1 MSLVSIDLGTTN
13 MKVQAYD
20 HSFKKLWSTS
30 RAVEYARAGK
40 FVEFDAELYF
50 DTLAG
55 MLHELSQ
62 AGVIAQ
68 GEKCYIT
75 LTGQAESLVVL
86 DKNMKPLMN
95 AISWMDE
102 RSQEECEYIS
112 TLVTEE
118 ECYQVTGQCAVL
130 PTWPATK
137 ILWLKK
143 NRPEVYDNAHQY
155 VLIKDYIAYRLSGKL
170 FCECSIATFSFYFD
184 IRNRC
189 YWKKMLD
196 IIGINESQLPEFV
209 EPGTDLGAL
218 CEEAAEKTGLA
229 NATVNV
235 GTLDHFAGMIGT
247 GNIKPGIVTESTGT
261 VMAMSIMADLPIDP
275 NETAALHYGP
285 FPGTYVFLPVCES
298 GGISL
303 GWFRDRFLP
312 GVEFDEI
319 NKVLGERG
327 LCGELLFLPYINGTN
342 APEFDAKAS
351 GLFMGLKTRHDAYDM
366 AGAVMEGVALI
377 LDRILQTLANKPV
390 SIISTGG
397 GAKSPLWLQMK
408 ADITGIE
415 VKVPEDKEAA
425 LLGTAIMGAVN
436 AKLYDSYEAAVE
448 TGVRMEKVYQPR
460 PYNDQKK
467 KAYSI
472 MYDAMIQAQY

>member
-1 MSLVSIDLGTTN
+1 MYCGIDLGSTN
-13 MKVQAYD
+13 IKIAIYD
-20 HSFKKLWSTS
+20 ENFKLIDCQGRS
-30 RAVEYARAGK
+30 VEYIRENG
-40 FVEFDAELYF
+40 FVEFDPDHYF
-50 DTLAG
+50 SILLQLLGDMVRQNGLT
-55 MLHELSQ
+55 SIRQ
-62 AGVIAQ
+62 IAF
-68 GEKCYIT
+68 
-75 LTGQAESLVVL
+75 TGQAESLVVL
-86 DKNMKPLMN
+86 DQNGKTLMN

-102 RSQEECEYIS
+102 RSTEECRILE
-112 TLVTEE
+112 TQFPHAVCEA
-118 ECYQVTGQCAVL
+118 VTGQMAVL

-137 ILWLKK
+137 ILWLKH
-143 NRPEVYDNAHQY
+143 NRPEIFASAGTYM
-155 VLIKDYIAYRLSGKL
+155 LLKDYIVWLLTERK
-170 FCECSIATFSFYFD
+170 CCDMSIATFSFYFD
-184 IRNRC
+184 IYKKG
-189 YWKKMLD
+189 YWKEMLD
-196 IIGINESQLPEFV
+196 AIGITEAQLPELV
-209 EPGTDLGAL
+209 EPCSVAGTLLPDLAD
-218 CEEAAEKTGLA
+218 AMGLEHG
-229 NATVNV
+229 TRINV

-247 GNIKPGIVTESTGT
+247 GNIDRGGVTLSTGT

-319 NKVLGERG
+319 NRVLGERG
-327 LCGELLFLPYINGTN
+327 ISPELLFLPYINGTN

-425 LLGTAIMGAVN
+425 LLGTAIMGAVS
-436 AKLYDSYEAAVE
+436 AGLYESYEAAVE
-448 TGVRMEKVYQPR
+448 VGVRMEKNYLPR

-467 KAYSI
+467 KAYSV
-472 MYDAMIQAQY
+472 MYDAMIQAEY

>member
-1 MSLVSIDLGTTN
+1 MCLISIDLGSTN
-13 MKVQAYD
+13 VKVMAYD
-20 HSFKKLWSTS
+20 HTFKRIWQSS
-30 RAVEYARAGK
+30 RGVTYRREGK
-40 FVEFDAELYF
+40 FVEFDAETYF
-50 DTLAG
+50 DDLAQ
-55 MLHELSQ
+55 MLKEF
-62 AGVIAQ
+62 AQ
-68 GEKCYIT
+68 SGKLAADEKCWIT

-86 DKNMKPLMN
+86 GSDMKPLIH

-112 TLVTEE
+112 GLVTEQ

-137 ILWLKK
+137 ILWLQKH
-143 NRPEVYDNAHQY
+143 RPEVYENAYKY

-184 IRNRC
+184 IWNRC

-196 IIGINESQLPEFV
+196 IIGVQESQLPELI
-209 EPGTDLGAL
+209 EPGTELGQLSA
-218 CEEAAEKTGLA
+218 EAVEKTGLE
-229 NATVNV
+229 NASVNV

-247 GNIKPGIVTESTGT
+247 GNIKPGVVTESTGT
-261 VMAMSIMADLPIDP
+261 VMALSVMAELPIQKDE
-275 NETAALHYGP
+275 NAALHYGP

-298 GGISL
+298 GGVSL

-312 GVEFDEI
+312 GVSFEDINREI
-319 NKVLGERG
+319 EKRDNA
-327 LCGELLFLPYINGTN
+327 GELLFLPYITGTN
-342 APEFDAKAS
+342 APEFDTKAS
-351 GLFMGLKTRHDAYDM
+351 GLFMGLKARHDAYDM
-366 AGAVMEGVALI
+366 AAAVMEGVAL
-377 LDRILQTLANKPV
+377 LLNRTLESLAKKPV

-415 VKVPEDKEAA
+415 VNVPEDKEAA
-425 LLGTAIMGAVN
+425 LLGAAIMGAVT
-436 AKLYDSYEAAVE
+436 AGIYDSYENAVN
-448 TGVRMEKVYQPR
+448 TGVRMKMCYKPR
-460 PYNDQKK
+460 PYNEAKK
-467 KAYSI
+467 KAYSV

>member
-1 MSLVSIDLGTTN
+1 MSLISIDLGSTN
-13 MKVQAYD
+13 VKVMAYD
-20 HSFKKLWSTS
+20 HSFKKIWQGS
-30 RAVEYARAGK
+30 RAVEYDRSGK
-40 FVEFDAELYF
+40 FVEFDAEVYF
-50 DTLAG
+50 DDLAQ
-55 MLHELSQ
+55 MLKELAQS
-62 AGVIAQ
+62 GVISPD
-68 GEKCYIT
+68 EKCRIT
-75 LTGQAESLVVL
+75 LTGQAESLVIL
-86 DKNMKPLMN
+86 DSNMKPLMN

-102 RSQEECEYIS
+102 RSQEECEYIG
-112 TLVTEE
+112 TLVTDE
-118 ECYQVTGQCAVL
+118 ECYKVTGQCAVL

-143 NRPEVYDNAHQY
+143 NRPEVYENAYKY

-184 IRNRC
+184 IWNRC

-196 IIGINESQLPEFV
+196 IIGVKECQLPELID
-209 EPGTDLGAL
+209 PGTELGDLSA
-218 CEEAAEKTGLA
+218 ETQEKTGIT

-261 VMAMSIMADLPIDP
+261 VMAMSVLAELPIGD
-275 NETAALHYGP
+275 NEKAALHYGP
-285 FPGTYVFLPVCES
+285 FPGSYVFLPACES

-312 GVEFDEI
+312 GVSFEDI
-319 NKVLGERG
+319 NKEIEKRDNT
-327 LCGELLFLPYINGTN
+327 GELLFLPYINGTN
-342 APEFDAKAS
+342 APEFDSTAS

-366 AGAVMEGVALI
+366 AAAVMEGVALL
-377 LDRILQTLANKPV
+377 LDRTLNSLSKKPV

-408 ADITGIE
+408 ADITGIQ
-415 VKVPEDKEAA
+415 VNVPEDKEAA
-425 LLGTAIMGAVN
+425 LLGAAIMGAVT
-436 AKLYDSYEAAVE
+436 AGIFESYEAAVAE
-448 TGVRMEKVYQPR
+448 GVRMEKSYTPR
-460 PYNDQKK
+460 PYNEAKK
-467 KAYSI
+467 RAYNI

>member
-13 MKVQAYD
+13 VKLVAYN
-20 HSFKKLWSTS
+20 HSFQKVWEIS
-30 RAVEYARAGK
+30 RAVEYERNGK
-40 FVEFDAELYF
+40 FVEFNAETYF
-50 DTLAG
+50 ADLVQ
-55 MLHELSQ
+55 MLEELSGSGAVP
-62 AGVIAQ
+62 AG
-68 GEKCYIT
+68 EPCRIT

-86 DKNMKPLMN
+86 DGNMKPLMN

-102 RSQEECEYIS
+102 RSQEECAYIS
-112 TLVTEE
+112 TLVTDE
-118 ECYQVTGQCAVL
+118 ECYKVTGQCAVL

-137 ILWLKK
+137 ILWLQK
-143 NRPEVYDNAHQY
+143 NRPEVYENACKY

-184 IRNRC
+184 IHNRC

-196 IIGINESQLPEFV
+196 IIGVKESQLPELI
-209 EPGTDLGAL
+209 EPGTDLGGL
-218 CEEAAEKTGLA
+218 TPETAEKTRLH

-261 VMAMSIMADLPIDP
+261 VMAMSVMAELPINED
-275 NETAALHYGP
+275 ETAALHYGP

-312 GVEFDEI
+312 GVSFDTI
-319 NKVLGERG
+319 NQVLQQRG
-327 LCGELLFLPYINGTN
+327 CSPELLFLPYINGTN
-342 APEFDAKAS
+342 APEFDAAAS

-366 AGAVMEGVALI
+366 AGAVMEGVALL
-377 LDRILQTLANKPV
+377 LDRTLSSLANRPV

-425 LLGTAIMGAVN
+425 LLGAAIMGAVT
-436 AKLYDSYEAAVE
+436 AGIYDSYEKAVE
-448 TGVRMEKVYQPR
+448 TGVRMEKSYTPR
-460 PYNDQKK
+460 PCNEAKKNAYN
-467 KAYSI
+467 I
-472 MYDAMIQAQY
+472 MYDAMIRAQY